1 LIFAA
6 GLLIVAGLSS
16 CAFLNGLLGSS
27 TSSSGGGRSVS
38 SLIHASEGG
47 KLELAGASLSI
58 PPGALSGDANVTLS
72 DRGKPQH
79 PADDPLDFVSDAFR
93 VDASGVSGA
102 PVTLVTP
109 ADLTLTPDPSSLGNT
124 LDLIVGDTDPDQASI
139 TSLHR
144 AQPAWDK
151 SSSRVSHPYTKLTL
165 SQWVIRIP
173 PLQPQ
178 PHEGSILQVPWYY
191 QSGLP
196 WCVPTSLTEM
206 LRYFDFSENSG
217 DPLNPSLG
225 QTTAFANWQTAAQS
239 HQPAG
244 SGAGYDELTNVG
256 IDVAHTIQYLWD
268 DDFLIT
274 AGGAHGNFADF
285 ETYVVLA
292 STGLFGLFDRKP
304 IMLAVDMWWHSV
316 VIVGVDGSGLFIHD
330 SNGPIAEH
338 FTWEGFQD
346 AARGMKTDSEGHSVY
361 VHTLYTAI
369 VTGVPIKPETKRRGS
384 VVIGRSDLSFQ
395 TQSSTT
401 AALDWDGQY
410 HPHGYFFNDSTLAS
424 AADFGV
430 AADRSKSFNYQYRIA
445 NVTNISLTFNSVAE
459 LSGPNYGD
467 ALQSQPHST
476 TVPPYSLS
484 SFITGTFSEPFSGSG
499 AIFDVKLYAIDDNST
514 VQDFKFVRYN
524 VTGLPVII
532 ALPPIQLPPV
542 SLVPTAVPGGPY
554 EADAQRSQIGFGA
567 TIDLDGT
574 KSTAPAGRQL
584 IRYDW
589 DFGDDSSGEGYKVIH
604 FYAGNAREP
613 SVEYRAC
620 LTVTDNMG
628 GTNQACT
635 QVKINTAPAANSF
648 SVTSVEASV
657 KPTAARQCPAEFNFT
672 GSITTNGAGSVTY
685 RWERSD
691 GGMGIVQTLSFAGA
705 GTQTL
710 TNSWTLSP
718 PGANTYWE
726 VVHVLTPNDMTSSQ
740 ATFTLMCP
748 VPAE

>member
-1 LIFAA
+1 MFFA
-6 GLLIVAGLSS
+6 GLLLVVGLSS
-16 CAFLNGLLGSS
+16 CAFLNGLLGSN
-27 TSSSGGGRSVS
+27 TSSSGGGRTVS
-38 SLIHASEGG
+38 TLIHASEGG
-47 KLELAGASLSI
+47 KLELAGATLSI

-93 VDASGVSGA
+93 VDAAGVSGG
-102 PVTLVTP
+102 PVSLTAP
-109 ADLTLTPDPSSLGNT
+109 ADLTLTPDPNSLGDT
-124 LDLIVGDTDPDQASI
+124 LDLIVGDSDPDQSSI

-144 AQPAWDK
+144 AEPAWDK
-151 SSSRVSHPYTKLTL
+151 SSSRVSHPYTKLSL

-173 PLQPQ
+173 MLQQP
-178 PHEGSILQVPWYY
+178 PHEGEILQVPWYY

-206 LRYFDFSENSG
+206 MRYFDFSENSG
-217 DPLNPSLG
+217 DPLNPSFG

-268 DDFLIT
+268 DDFLIS
-274 AGGAHGNFADF
+274 AGGAHGNFSDF
-285 ETYVVLA
+285 ESYVVLA
-292 STGLFGLFDRKP
+292 NTGFFGLFDRKP
-304 IMLAVDMWWHSV
+304 IALVVDMWWHSV
-316 VIVGVDGSGLFIHD
+316 VIVGIDGDGLFIHD

-338 FTWEGFQD
+338 FTWSAFQD

-369 VTGVPIKPETKRRGS
+369 LSGVAIKPERKRRGS

-401 AALDWDGQY
+401 AMLDWDGQF
-410 HPHGYFFNDSTLAS
+410 HPHGYFFNDSSLAS
-424 AADFGV
+424 AADLGV

-476 TVPPYSLS
+476 TIPPYSLS
-484 SFITGTFSEPFSGSG
+484 GYITGTFSEPFAGSS

-514 VQDFKFVRYN
+514 VQDVKFVRYN

-532 ALPPIQLPPV
+532 AVPPIVLPPV
-542 SLVPTAVPGGPY
+542 SLVPTAIPGGPY
-554 EADAQRSQIGFGA
+554 EADAQRTQIGFGA

-589 DFGDDSSGEGYKVIH
+589 DFGDDRSGEGYRIIH
-604 FYAGNAREP
+604 FYSGDPQQP
-613 SVEYRAC
+613 SVEYKAC

-635 QVKINTAPAANSF
+635 QVKINTARTPNSF

-657 KPTAARQCPAEFNFT
+657 KSVPSRQCPARFDFT
-672 GSITTNGAGSVTY
+672 GSISANGSGDVVY

-691 GGMGIVQTLSFAGA
+691 GGMGAEQTLSFAEA
-705 GTQTL
+705 GTQTVSE
-710 TNSWTLSP
+710 SWTLSTV
-718 PGANTYWE
+718 GTNSYWE
-726 VVHVLTPNDMTSSQ
+726 VVHVLTPNDMTSNQ
-740 ATFTLMCP
+740 ASFTLSCP
-748 VPAE
+748 GATE